1 MILYDLPEPPSANR
15 YWRHAKGRTYLS
27 AEAKAY
33 RLAVADAYPHS
44 TIAYPTEALSIRFA
58 WYRGKKSGD
67 LDNRIKQLLDALCW
81 LAYTD
86 DKQIVHIEC
95 TRHDDNERKG
105 RVDIQIVSAVRLLP
119 AVLGAAA
126 SLDATTE
133 EYSWIQH
140 K

>member
-44 TIAYPTEALSIRFA
+44 LVSFPFHALSVRFA
-58 WYRGKKSGD
+58 WYRARKSGD
-67 LDNRIKQLLDALCW
+67 LDNRIKQLLDALRG

-86 DKQIVHIEC
+86 DGQIVHIEC
-95 TRHDDNERKG
+95 TRHDDKDRKG
-105 RVDIQIVSAVRLLP
+105 RIDVQIEAVMNGFP
-119 AVLGAAA
+119 AV
-126 SLDATTE
+126 E
-133 EYSWIQH
+133 QRR
-140 K
+140 